1 MDAMRKTSEIKCSP
15 AEAFISTKMKKA
27 VSKDIQT
34 VILQCCNT
42 QTFTLKDQKPKRF
55 FTNSFINKSENQQE
69 ILTRS
74 IKARKKLLKLKK
86 QMAFVDL
93 KLRN

>member
-15 AEAFISTKMKKA
+15 AEVFISTKMNKA

-55 FTNSFINKSENQQE
+55 FTNSFIIVWFSLVVRT
-69 ILTRS
+69 IYLS
-74 IKARKKLLKLKK
+74 
-86 QMAFVDL
+86 FSV
-93 KLRN
+93 